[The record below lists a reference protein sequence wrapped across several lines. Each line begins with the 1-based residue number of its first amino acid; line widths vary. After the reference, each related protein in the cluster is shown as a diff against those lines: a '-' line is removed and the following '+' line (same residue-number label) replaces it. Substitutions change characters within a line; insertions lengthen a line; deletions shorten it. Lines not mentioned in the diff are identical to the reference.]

1 LLVWIILTE
10 KENHGEADVLAIDE
24 QLLGALILRLIP
36 LEDLYFLG
44 ARRMLILMRQLPTA
58 EIQYVLLSILGLLVF
73 PV

>member
-1 LLVWIILTE
+1 
-10 KENHGEADVLAIDE
+10 VLAIDE
-24 QLLGALILRLIP
+24 QLLGALILRLIR

-44 ARRMLILMRQLPTA
+44 VRRMLILMLQLPTA